1 MSKGNINTTE
11 NTSTSL
17 PERARRLAWLGPPLL
32 FKGEDKA
39 AYDELSARIA
49 DAVKPEDIFVELW
62 VQDFVDW
69 EWEAIRSRRLKAS
82 FMTATAY
89 EGLQRILT
97 PLLSNLDLDQ
107 IYLPQAWAKRDKA
120 AIKRVD
126 ELLASAGLTMDAVM
140 AQTLFIHLDE
150 FERIER
156 MIAAAEARRDDALHE
171 IERHRAL
178 WGQELRRVTQEVEK
192 ALEMEVIEDKSGKSR
207 NAA

>member
-1 MSKGNINTTE
+1 MMPRFSRASWMLIPSHPRPCRCIISAQLSDSFVEREEAFMSKGNINTTE

-62 VQDFVDW
+62 VRDFVDC
-69 EWEAIRSRRLKAS
+69 EWEVIRSRRLKAS

-107 IYLPQAWAKRDKA
+107 IYLPQAWAKRDKG
-120 AIKRVD
+120 AIKRV
-126 ELLASAGLTMDAVM
+126 
-140 AQTLFIHLDE
+140 
-150 FERIER
+150 
-156 MIAAAEARRDDALHE
+156 
-171 IERHRAL
+171 
-178 WGQELRRVTQEVEK
+178 
-192 ALEMEVIEDKSGKSR
+192 
-207 NAA
+207 